1 MPSNELNSPLLNY
14 EQLLMTENIKKEKLN
29 FYMGPVIFMD
39 KQLKRLREAPV
50 HIVISPERFQI
61 SIDLS
66 IFEPEDIQLLL
77 SKGQLVVLAEREVRI
92 NESSVVV
99 RHFRRKI
106 SIPEDVVTDAVA
118 TQINSFG
125 ILTMTVYEELKLK
138 EIKI

>member
-1 MPSNELNSPLLNY
+1 MPSNELNSPLINS
-14 EQLLMTENIKKEKLN
+14 EQLLLTQNIKKEEDKKSKYNL
-29 FYMGPVIFMD
+29 GPVIFMD
-39 KQLKRLREAPV
+39 IQLKRLREAPV
-50 HIVISPERFQI
+50 HTIISQERFQI

-66 IFEPEDIQLLL
+66 IFQPEDIQLLL

-118 TQINSFG
+118 TQMNSFG
-125 ILTMTVYEELKLK
+125 ILTLTVLRRARD
-138 EIKI
+138 

>member
-50 HIVISPERFQI
+50 HTVISPERFQI

-125 ILTMTVYEELKLK
+125 ILTMTVLRRARA
-138 EIKI
+138 

>member
-1 MPSNELNSPLLNY
+1 
-14 EQLLMTENIKKEKLN
+14 MTENIKNEERN

-77 SKGQLVVLAEREVRI
+77 SRGQLVVLAEREVRI

-118 TQINSFG
+118 TQINS
-125 ILTMTVYEELKLK
+125 
-138 EIKI
+138 